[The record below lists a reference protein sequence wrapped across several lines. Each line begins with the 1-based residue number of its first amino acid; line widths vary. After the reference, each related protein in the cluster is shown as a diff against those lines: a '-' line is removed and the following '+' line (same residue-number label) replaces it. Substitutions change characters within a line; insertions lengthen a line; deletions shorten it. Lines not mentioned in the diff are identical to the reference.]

1 MKFKKNGIVYTLPIT
16 FNKDGKKIIT
26 NDEKIIL
33 ENGYEKYEEPK
44 IEPSKQHILNSK
56 IEEINLKTDR
66 KILDDFTWNGH
77 DFYLTL
83 ENQTNFANLFI
94 ARDFLT
100 YPQTI
105 KTKFGFA
112 TLNSKEEV
120 QEFYLAGVAFVK
132 QCLEE
137 GWQEKIKVENE
148 IRKNYK

>member
-1 MKFKKNGIVYTLPIT
+1 MKFKKNNIVYTLPIT
-16 FNKDGKKIIT
+16 IEKEGKKIIT
-26 NDEKIIL
+26 NNEKIIL

-56 IEEINLKTDR
+56 IEVINKKTDR
-66 KILDDFTWNGH
+66 KILDDFSWNGH

-148 IRKNYK
+148 LK

>member
-1 MKFKKNGIVYTLPIT
+1 MKFKKNNIVYTLPIT
-16 FNKDGKKIIT
+16 IEKEGKKIIT
-26 NDEKIIL
+26 NNEKIIL

-56 IEEINLKTDR
+56 IEVINKKTDR
-66 KILDDFTWNGH
+66 KILDDFSWNGH

-112 TLNSKEEV
+112 TLNNKEEV
-120 QEFYLAGVAFVK
+120 QDFYLAGVAFVK

-137 GWQEKIKVENE
+137 GWQEKIKIENE
-148 IRKNYK
+148 LK

>member
-1 MKFKKNGIVYTLPIT
+1 MKFKKNNIVYTLPIT
-16 FNKDGKKIIT
+16 IEKEGKKIIT
-26 NDEKIIL
+26 NNEKIIL

-56 IEEINLKTDR
+56 IEVINKKTDR

-148 IRKNYK
+148 LK